1 MIIILAI
8 SFIILIF
15 SGIPIALSLG
25 IASWIS
31 LVIDGSYPLEMIAHK
46 MVNGINSFPLV
57 AVPLFIL
64 VGSLASKTSI
74 ADRLVK
80 LSNALVGHIRGGLGH
95 VNVLASMFFGG
106 ISGAA
111 VADTASIGSLL
122 IPSME
127 KEGYSPEDAAAVTV
141 CSSTIGIL
149 IPPSI
154 PMVIYGVTIG
164 VSIGKLFIGGLIP
177 GILVGLLQM
186 VSVYLVSKKKN
197 YVSRQKR
204 ASFSELW
211 LSFKQSF
218 LSLLLPLFLLAS
230 ISFGITTATEAGV
243 IGVVYILFLCGLIY
257 KELSFK
263 ELFQMLIESAINTAI
278 PLFLVS
284 TASVTA
290 WLISIE
296 RVPNMLVNSL
306 TSLNLHPIIL
316 MIAINIFLLIIGM
329 FMDLIPALIL
339 FAPILLPL
347 ALEIGITPIQFGVIM
362 VVNLGIGLVT
372 PPVGNCL
379 FLGCSIAKVD
389 ISRMVKAILPYLV
402 VNIIV
407 LILTTY
413 IPSISTYLPSLIYG
427 N

>member
-1 MIIILAI
+1 
-8 SFIILIF
+8 
-15 SGIPIALSLG
+15 
-25 IASWIS
+25 
-31 LVIDGSYPLEMIAHK
+31 
-46 MVNGINSFPLV
+46 
-57 AVPLFIL
+57 
-64 VGSLASKTSI
+64 
-74 ADRLVK
+74 
-80 LSNALVGHIRGGLGH
+80 
-95 VNVLASMFFGG
+95 MFFGG

>member
-15 SGIPIALSLG
+15 LGIPIALSLG
-25 IASWIS
+25 IASWITLS
-31 LVIDGSYPLEMIAHK
+31 IDGRYPLEMIAHK
-46 MVNGINSFPLV
+46 MANGVNSFPLV

-74 ADRLVK
+74 AKRLVIF
-80 LSNALVGHIRGGLGH
+80 SNALVGHIRGGLGH

-127 KEGYSPEDAAAVTV
+127 KEGYSPEDSAAITI

-186 VSVYLVSKKKN
+186 IAVYLVSKKKN
-197 YVSRQKR
+197 YVIRQKR
-204 ASFSELW
+204 ASRGELW
-211 LSFKQSF
+211 SSFKQSF
-218 LSLLLPLFLLAS
+218 LSLLLPLFLLGS

-243 IGVVYILFLCGLIY
+243 IGVIYILVLCGLVY
-257 KELSFK
+257 KELNLK

-290 WLISIE
+290 WIISME
-296 RVPNMLVNSL
+296 RIPDKLVVGI

-316 MIAINIFLLIIGM
+316 MIVINVFLLVVGM

-347 ALEIGITPIQFGVIM
+347 ALEIGITPVQFGVIM

-379 FLGCSIAKVD
+379 FLGCSIAKVE
-389 ISRMVKAILPYLV
+389 IERMIKAILPYLV
-402 VNIIV
+402 MNIIV

-413 IPSISTYLPSLIYG
+413 IPSISNYLPTLIFG